1 MISIYGVTLQ
11 KLEDY
16 FISIGEKKFKAIQV
30 YEWLYK
36 KRVKDFDE
44 MKNVKKET
52 IEQLKK
58 DVKYYT
64 GQNFSIAEN
73 DIKILDIYREFLK
86 VNEGFVKTQNTTDI
100 KLPSSLKAVDENTLN
115 AIATEI
121 EKVID
126 NGKLYNLISLAE
138 KVL

>member
-36 KRVKDFDE
+36 KRVKDFVE

-58 DVKYYT
+58 D
-64 GQNFSIAEN
+64 
-73 DIKILDIYREFLK
+73 
-86 VNEGFVKTQNTTDI
+86 FVFTD
-100 KLPSSLKAVDENTLN
+100 LQYL
-115 AIATEI
+115 TE
-121 EKVID
+121 ERHRR
-126 NGKLYNLISLAE
+126 
-138 KVL
+138 

>member
-58 DVKYYT
+58 DFVFTDLQLLDQKKDIDVSKYL
-64 GQNFSIAEN
+64 F
-73 DIKILDIYREFLK
+73 
-86 VNEGFVKTQNTTDI
+86 
-100 KLPSSLKAVDENTLN
+100 
-115 AIATEI
+115 
-121 EKVID
+121 
-126 NGKLYNLISLAE
+126 
-138 KVL
+138 